1 MFQKAIDWESFLP
14 YVEEKLS
21 PFEEQLGRLLNKF
34 PS

>member
-1 MFQKAIDWESFLP
+1 LP

-34 PS
+34 PSWSRKIADQIQ